1 MVRLNHLQLP
11 VLNPEIMPIEKL
23 VSPGARALIETRL
36 ETIAREHQINVLYA
50 CESGS
55 RAWGFPSPD
64 SDYDVRFI
72 YVHPM
77 EWYLKLDE
85 DRDVIDLPIEDTT
98 VGLLDIGGW
107 DLRKT
112 LRLLS
117 KSNPVIWEWRQSP
130 ICYQSNL
137 DLREFRNI
145 LDPFFS
151 PITACHHYL
160 SICRNTMNQALIGPS
175 VKIKKYFY
183 MLRPLLAA
191 AWIERYQTI
200 PPMELGPL
208 LPLLDDQPEI
218 IRSIVDLQERKQHI
232 DEQIPIARIA
242 LIDDFLASE
251 LIRVQEGAKLL
262 PAGNGDTAS
271 LDRLFQECLGL

>member
-1 MVRLNHLQLP
+1 MSVNAMIAEETR
-11 VLNPEIMPIEKL
+11 
-23 VSPGARALIETRL
+23 SLIEIRL
-36 ETIAREHQINVLYA
+36 ASIESEHQVKIIYA

-72 YVHPM
+72 YVHPL
-77 EWYLKLDE
+77 EWYLSLDE
-85 DRDVIDLPIEDTT
+85 ERDVIDLAIEDTPA
-98 VGLLDIGGW
+98 GLLDFGGW

-117 KSNPVIWEWRQSP
+117 KSNPVIWEWLQSP

-137 DLREFRNI
+137 DLREYRNI
-145 LDPFFS
+145 LDPFYS
-151 PITACHHYL
+151 PIAACHHYL

-191 AWIERYQTI
+191 AWIERYQMV
-200 PPMELGPL
+200 PPMELAHL

-218 IRSIVDLQERKQHI
+218 KKCIINLQERKQHV
-232 DEQIPIARIA
+232 DEQVPIPRIA
-242 LIDDFLASE
+242 TIDDFLMNEVAR
-251 LIRVQEGAKLL
+251 LQKAAKIL
-262 PAGNGDTAS
+262 PVYTGDKAT
-271 LDRLFQECLGL
+271 LDRLFQQWLGL

>member
-1 MVRLNHLQLP
+1 MSTKILP
-11 VLNPEIMPIEKL
+11 ET
-23 VSPGARALIETRL
+23 RALIATRL
-36 ETIAREHQINVLYA
+36 SSIEDEHHIKILYA

-72 YVHPM
+72 YAHPR
-77 EWYLKLDE
+77 EWYLRLDE
-85 DRDVIDLPIEDTT
+85 DRDVIDLPIEDTP

-117 KSNPVIWEWRQSP
+117 KSNPVIWEWLQSP
-130 ICYQSNL
+130 ICYQSKM
-137 DLREFRNI
+137 DLRENRNI
-145 LDPFFS
+145 LDPFYS

-160 SICRNTMNQALIGPS
+160 SICRNTLEQALTGES

-191 AWIERYQTI
+191 SWIERYHSI
-200 PPMELGPL
+200 PPMEQADL
-208 LPLLDDQPEI
+208 LPLLDDQLEI
-218 IRSIVDLQERKQHI
+218 KNCIVELQERKQHI
-232 DEQIPIARIA
+232 DEQVPIPRISI
-242 LIDDFLASE
+242 IDDFLVRE
-251 LIRVQEGAKLL
+251 LARLQDAAKLL
-262 PAGNGDTAS
+262 PAGTGNKAS
-271 LDRLFQECLGL
+271 LDHLFQQCLVYNGKFLREML

>member
-1 MVRLNHLQLP
+1 MIAAETRN
-11 VLNPEIMPIEKL
+11 
-23 VSPGARALIETRL
+23 LIETRL
-36 ETIAREHQINVLYA
+36 ASIEAEHQVNIIYA

-85 DRDVIDLPIEDTT
+85 DRDVIDLPIEDTP

-112 LRLLS
+112 LRLLG
-117 KSNPVIWEWRQSP
+117 KANPIVWEWLQSP
-130 ICYQSNL
+130 ICYQAEQTQAFRE
-137 DLREFRNI
+137 LRNV
-145 LDPFFS
+145 LDPFYS
-151 PITACHHYL
+151 PVTACHHYL
-160 SICRNTMNQALIGPS
+160 SICRNTMDQALTGPS

-191 AWIERYQTI
+191 AWIERYHSI
-200 PPMELGPL
+200 PPMELMLL
-208 LPLLDDQPEI
+208 LPILDDQPEI
-218 IRSIVDLQERKQHI
+218 KNAIVGLQERKQHI
-232 DEQIPIARIA
+232 DEQVPIPHIVM
-242 LIDDFLASE
+242 IDDYLGSE
-251 LIRVQEGAKLL
+251 LKRLQEAAKLL
-262 PAGNGDTAS
+262 PVATGDRAG
-271 LDRLFQECLGL
+271 LDRLFQKYVGLN